1 MCIMRGEQMRRR
13 DLIKKLEEAGFV
25 FKEHG
30 GNHDTY
36 KRGSDTEQ
44 IPRHREINEITA
56 KKILKKWGLN

>member
-1 MCIMRGEQMRRR
+1 MKRR
-13 DLIKKLEEAGFV
+13 DLIKRLEAIGFV

-36 KRGSDTEQ
+36 KRGTDTEQ

-56 KKILKKWGLN
+56 KMILKKWGLK